1 MTQPRLRLL
10 STPSHIENHIPL
22 YVDVDSAQLWNL
34 VEDETVHLIL
44 RKPALLELARRQD
57 PLLMDYCEK
66 LVSSENYEDWLM
78 GINILVELGTHDAVD
93 RLILVYAQSLND
105 ERRHVLCMV
114 AKILTAEHVKP
125 FSIMVR
131 EVACPGELDVSGW
144 TKTAISTLKDVC
156 KRFGIE
162 TYGNDAAMGNIDS
175 IDTAEVPEVDEVS
188 TILDRL

>member
-10 STPSHIENHIPL
+10 STPSHIETHTPL
-22 YVDVDSAQLWNL
+22 YVDVDSARLWNL

-44 RKPALLELARRQD
+44 RKPALLELARRHDLQ
-57 PLLMDYCEK
+57 LMDYCEK
-66 LVSSENYEDWLM
+66 LLGSEDYEDWLM
-78 GINILVELGTHDAVD
+78 GISILVALGTPEAVD
-93 RLILVYAQSLND
+93 RLVLVYAQSLNN

-131 EVACPGELDVSGW
+131 ELAIPGELDVSGW
-144 TKTAISTLKDVC
+144 TRTAISTLIDVC

-162 TYGNDAAMGNIDS
+162 IYGDCDVT
-175 IDTAEVPEVDEVS
+175 IDTNTTESLNVVDIDEIS
-188 TILDRL
+188 TIYDR

>member
-10 STPSHIENHIPL
+10 STPSHIETHTPL
-22 YVDVDSAQLWNL
+22 YVDVDSARLWNL

-57 PLLMDYCEK
+57 PLLMDHCER
-66 LVSSENYEDWLM
+66 LLESENYDDWLM
-78 GINILVELGTHDAVD
+78 SLNLLVALGTPDAVD
-93 RLILVYAQSLND
+93 RLVLAYAQSLND

-131 EVACPGELDVSGW
+131 EVAVPGELDVSGW

-162 TYGNDAAMGNIDS
+162 PYGESVSVTETGATES
-175 IDTAEVPEVDEVS
+175 IDVLDIDEIS
-188 TILDRL
+188 TMHDG

>member
-10 STPSHIENHIPL
+10 STPSQIENHTPL

-34 VEDETVHLIL
+34 VEDNTVHLIL
-44 RKPALLELARRQD
+44 RKPAMLELARRND
-57 PLLMDYCEK
+57 LLLMDHCEK
-66 LVSSENYEDWLM
+66 LLGSEDYEDWLM
-78 GINILVELGTHDAVD
+78 GLDLLVALGTPEAVD

-105 ERRHVLCMV
+105 ERRYVLCMV

-131 EVACPGELDVSGW
+131 EVACPGELDISGW

-156 KRFGIE
+156 KRFGIDVF
-162 TYGNDAAMGNIDS
+162 GVDAEVADTIDS
-175 IDTAEVPEVDEVS
+175 PVNLNSDEIF
-188 TILDRL
+188 TFPDRK

>member
-10 STPSHIENHIPL
+10 STPSHIENHTPL
-22 YVDVDSAQLWNL
+22 YVDVDSARLWNL

-44 RKPALLELARRQD
+44 KKPALVELARRQD
-57 PLLMDYCEK
+57 SLLMDHCEK
-66 LVSSENYEDWLM
+66 LLGSEDYEGWLM
-78 GINILVELGTHDAVD
+78 GINTLVALATPEAVD

-131 EVACPGELDVSGW
+131 DIAVPGELDVSGW
-144 TKTAISTLKDVC
+144 TRTAISTLEDVC

-162 TYGNDAAMGNIDS
+162 TVGEDISEEESESMVSSEEQEIDE
-175 IDTAEVPEVDEVS
+175 IS
-188 TILDRL
+188 TIPEK

>member
-10 STPSHIENHIPL
+10 STPSHIEDHTPL

-34 VEDETVHLIL
+34 VEDETVHLVL

-57 PLLMDYCEK
+57 PLLMDHCEK
-66 LVSSENYEDWLM
+66 LLGSEDYEEWIL
-78 GINILVELGTHDAVD
+78 GIDLLVALGTPNAVD

-105 ERRHVLCMV
+105 ERKRVLCMV

-131 EVACPGELDVSGW
+131 DVACPGELDVSGW
-144 TKTAISTLKDVC
+144 TRVAISTLKDVC

-162 TYGNDAAMGNIDS
+162 MVWENLQSIEADTSESHGLLDNDGLSLIS
-175 IDTAEVPEVDEVS
+175 KE
-188 TILDRL
+188 

>member
-1 MTQPRLRLL
+1 MTKPRLRLL
-10 STPSHIENHIPL
+10 STPSHIENHTPL

-57 PLLMDYCEK
+57 PLLMDHCEK
-66 LVSSENYEDWLM
+66 LLGAKDWEDWLM
-78 GINILVELGTHDAVD
+78 GISILVALGTPDAVD

-131 EVACPGELDVSGW
+131 EVAVPGELDVSGW
-144 TKTAISTLKDVC
+144 TRTAISTLRDVC

-162 TYGNDAAMGNIDS
+162 TYGHAATLDTIDAIDS
-175 IDTAEVPEVDEVS
+175 VEANEIDEIS
-188 TILDRL
+188 TFQDGL

>member
-10 STPSHIENHIPL
+10 STPSYIENHTPL
-22 YVDVDSAQLWNL
+22 YVDVDSARLWNL
-34 VEDETVHLIL
+34 IEDETVHLVL

-57 PLLMDYCEK
+57 PPLMDHCEK
-66 LVSSENYEDWLM
+66 LLASDDYEDWLM
-78 GINILVELGTHDAVD
+78 GIDLLVTLGSHDAVD
-93 RLILVYAQSLND
+93 RLILVYAQSLNE

-131 EVACPGELDVSGW
+131 ELACPGELDVSGW

-162 TYGNDAAMGNIDS
+162 ICGESDTVVKADVDDTPESLDFDRVS
-175 IDTAEVPEVDEVS
+175 IIP
-188 TILDRL
+188 DR